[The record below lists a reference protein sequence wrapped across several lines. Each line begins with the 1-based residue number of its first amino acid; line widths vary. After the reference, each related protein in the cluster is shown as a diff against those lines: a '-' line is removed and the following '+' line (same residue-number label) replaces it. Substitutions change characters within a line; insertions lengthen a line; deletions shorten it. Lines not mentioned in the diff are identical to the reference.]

1 MISSSFLSFSRRQY
15 VLCAFLLGA
24 IGSSESFRPN
34 ALRVGRT
41 AETLTNDRKQT
52 PSFSSPVILGYGSP
66 ERTDEA
72 LVGIEFETT
81 TKAVKIQANGTIG
94 DNDIIVVNNS
104 NNDEQMASQAV
115 SVDEGLHGM
124 IGRNGMEHSSQPNE
138 RYRAISLQAVDKIAD
153 KHPEIIPHLD
163 DIRLSG
169 LIFPFKASP
178 YFVDELIDWSVGSE
192 KVKDDPFYRLVFP
205 TLDMLS
211 SQHRQKLVDAKATQ
225 DPALLMQVVAEI
237 RSDLNPHPAGQK
249 TLNAP
254 KAGTSSDNDEKK
266 EESIS
271 KSLTGVQHKYSET
284 VLVFPAAAQTCHA
297 YCTYCF
303 RWAQFIGDDELRFAQ
318 KEANSLFDYLADHPE
333 VSDILMTGGDPMIMQ
348 TRSLKQYLEPLCD
361 PTFLPHL
368 QNVRI
373 GTRSLTFW
381 PQRFTTDKDADEL
394 IELMRRVREEGGRHL
409 AIMAHLGH
417 PRELSTQKVRHA
429 ITRIQTEAFATIRSQ
444 SPIMRGIN
452 DDASL
457 WAEKWKVETQLGI
470 IPYYMFLA
478 RDTGAQKFFEVPLTK
493 AQRIYSDALRNCSGL
508 IRTVRG
514 PSMSCTPGKVE
525 VTGVEEI
532 LGHKAF
538 VLRFLQCRDEAW
550 IGRPFF
556 AKYDPKAVWFDDL
569 EPLPGMELPWD
580 ENGIPKPIAPSLN

>member
-1 MISSSFLSFSRRQY
+1 MIHSSIFFPFSRHQIIFS
-15 VLCAFLLGA
+15 AFLLA
-24 IGSSESFRPN
+24 TCSTFSEAFTPSS
-34 ALRVGRT
+34 LGKGLGRSPV
-41 AETLTNDRKQT
+41 ASLVHNDR
-52 PSFSSPVILGYGSP
+52 FRCSSSSVLGVGSL
-66 ERTDEA
+66 ERTEEA
-72 LVGIEFETT
+72 LIGIEFNASEP
-81 TKAVKIQANGTIG
+81 
-94 DNDIIVVNNS
+94 IIY
-104 NNDEQMASQAV
+104 DKGMDARAV
-115 SVDEGLHGM
+115 SVDDGVNSIM
-124 IGRNGMEHSSQPNE
+124 STNGMEAHQQPNE
-138 RYRAISLQAVDKIAD
+138 RYKAISLQAVDKIAEN
-153 KHPEIIPHLD
+153 HPEILPHLD

-178 YFVDELIDWSVGSE
+178 YFVDELIDWSVGSA

-211 SQHRQKLVDAKATQ
+211 TKHREKLVKAKETN
-225 DPALLMQVVAEI
+225 DPSHLMNVVAEI
-237 RSDLNPHPAGQK
+237 HRDLNPHPAGQK

-254 KAGTSSDNDEKK
+254 KTNGGG
-266 EESIS
+266 EENLSA
-271 KSLTGVQHKYSET
+271 SLTGVQHKYSET

-318 KEANSLFDYLADHPE
+318 KEANSLFDYLGQHPE

-361 PTFLPHL
+361 PTFLSHVT
-368 QNVRI
+368 NVRI

-394 IELMRRVREEGGRHL
+394 IDLLRRVREEGGRHL

-417 PRELSTQKVRHA
+417 KRELSTQKVKAA
-429 ITRIQTEAFATIRSQ
+429 IERIQKEAYATIRSQ
-444 SPIMRGIN
+444 SPVMRGIN
-452 DDASL
+452 DDANV
-457 WAEKWKVETQLGI
+457 WAEKWKQEVQMGI
-470 IPYYMFLA
+470 IPYYMFMA
-478 RDTGAQKFFEVPLTK
+478 RDTGAQAFFDVPLEK
-493 AQRIYSDALRNCSGL
+493 AHRIYSDALRNCSGL

-532 LGHKAF
+532 LGQKAF
-538 VLRFLQCRDEAW
+538 VLRFLQCRDEDW

-580 ENGIPKPIAPSLN
+580 ENGIPKPITPSLN